1 MRNGW
6 VSDAPFTLTGT
17 NISECSSYVYL
28 GWEINMVND
37 PTSELD
43 RRKRAAWGAFRSIE
57 DVVKRTKN
65 IRLCAHLI
73 NATVLPALIYALE
86 TRVFRKQG
94 KNAISVI
101 ERRIEREE
109 ALRSTMEGQ
118 ERDHNT
124 LTEEPRRSQRQ
135 ESRSQ
140 PSGLDRVKSFTRKL
154 SAKSRKEKKDRG
166 EIQVNNMSTPTSD
179 MKSPEVKPQIKIG
192 HYILKDT
199 LGVGTFGKVKVGI
212 HEATGYKVAVKILN
226 RQKIKSLDVVGKIR
240 REIQNLSLFRHPHI
254 IRLYQVISTPTD
266 IFMIMEYVSGGEL
279 FDYIVKHGRLKT
291 PEARRFFQQI
301 ISGVDYCHRHMV
313 VHRDLKPENLLLDE
327 HNNVKIA
334 DFGLSNI
341 MTDGD
346 FLRTSCGSPNYAAPE
361 VISGKLYAGPEVDV
375 WSCGVI
381 LYALLCGTLP
391 FDDEHVPTLFR
402 KIKSGVFPIPDY
414 LDKPLVNLLLHML
427 MVDPMKRATIKEV
440 IAHEWFQKD
449 LPAYLFPPVNE
460 SEASIVDIEAVRE
473 VTERYNVPEE
483 EVTAALLGDD
493 PHHHLSIAYNLIVDN
508 KRIADETAKLT
519 IEEFYQVAPN
529 KLHYCDQHRHP
540 ERIAAVV
547 SNKITP
553 TLENAASGDASCN
566 NVPVQSIG
574 YKSGVKR
581 AKWHLG
587 IRSQSRPE
595 DIMYEVFRAM
605 KSLDMEWKVL
615 NPYHVIARK
624 KPENSVVDPPKMS
637 LQLYQVDQRSYLLD
651 FKSLVDDESSRQT
664 YIAVATLFLVTCS
677 HS

>member
-1 MRNGW
+1 MEEYNEFGEPIK
-6 VSDAPFTLTGT
+6 SL
-17 NISECSSYVYL
+17 S
-28 GWEINMVND
+28 
-37 PTSELD
+37 
-43 RRKRAAWGAFRSIE
+43 
-57 DVVKRTKN
+57 
-65 IRLCAHLI
+65 
-73 NATVLPALIYALE
+73 
-86 TRVFRKQG
+86 
-94 KNAISVI
+94 
-101 ERRIEREE
+101 REK
-109 ALRSTMEGQ
+109 
-118 ERDHNT
+118 
-124 LTEEPRRSQRQ
+124 
-135 ESRSQ
+135 SRSQ
-140 PSGLDRVKSFTRKL
+140 PSGLDRVKSLTRKF
-154 SAKSRKEKKDRG
+154 SEKKQRKDRT
-166 EIQVNNMSTPTSD
+166 MAASTELT
-179 MKSPEVKPQIKIG
+179 KAEREAKPQIKIG

-327 HNNVKIA
+327 RNNVKIA

-402 KIKSGVFPIPDY
+402 KIKSGIFPIPDY
-414 LDKPLVNLLLHML
+414 LDKSLVNLMLHML
-427 MVDPMKRATIKEV
+427 QVDPMKRATIKDV
-440 IAHEWFQKD
+440 INHEWFQKD
-449 LPAYLFPPVNE
+449 LPVYLFPPVNE

-473 VTERYNVPEE
+473 VAERYSVQEE
-483 EVTAALLGDD
+483 EVTSALLGDD

-508 KRIADETAKLT
+508 KRIADETAKLS
-519 IEEFYQVAPN
+519 IEEFYQVNPN
-529 KLHYCDQHRHP
+529 RDVGGHRHP
-540 ERIAAVV
+540 ERITQNV
-547 SNKITP
+547 SSKITS
-553 TLENAASGDASCN
+553 TLESTSPAAAGDA
-566 NVPVQSIG
+566 VAAAGAAGAAPP
-574 YKSGVKR
+574 KSPHIKR

-595 DIMYEVFRAM
+595 DIMFEVFRAM
-605 KSLDMEWKVL
+605 KTLDFEWKIL
-615 NPYHVIARK
+615 NPYHVIVRK
-624 KPENSVVDPPKMS
+624 RPDNPASEPPKMS

-651 FKSLVDDESSRQT
+651 FKSLVDEDAGSASSSRHASVSMPSKPNLRGSRASSLPMPVDMDQSPPPSPSGGKLSQT
-664 YIAVATLFLVTCS
+664 MQFFEMCASLIGTLAR
-677 HS
+677 